1 MDWSIHFSVYFIWKY
16 LLLDYYWKALM
27 HPTSTLIH
35 SFNGFAF
42 CNDTPNHSIRHWPVT
57 RATWLSGNQIR
68 NRETRPRLVMADS
81 TRTGSDFKCLGARR
95 SSSRQLD
102 LFHFIGGVH
111 SRSNRAIYMH
121 PRAYLCTNT
130 DLPSS
135 FAAVQITF
143 HAHCRRKASRRE

>member
-1 MDWSIHFSVYFIWKY
+1 MVHPFLRPFHLKVFIIG
-16 LLLDYYWKALM
+16 LLLEGFNASDF
-27 HPTSTLIH
+27 HPH